1 MISISRN
8 QKGIGMVEVLV
19 SLVLLAIGVLGYTAL
34 QLRAIEAGD
43 EALVKS
49 QATMLL
55 RGLTESIRANPQGQS
70 SYPAAVRNYTSQ
82 NAPSAPKSCLNTT
95 CTPAQMATYEA
106 YLLARSANQI
116 GVMISMNECPGVNS
130 IKRQCLF
137 AAWEKTSISPNNYSE
152 CMSANGV
159 YVANAR
165 CVMMEAY

>member
-1 MISISRN
+1 MKN
-8 QKGIGMVEVLV
+8 NQQKGIGMVEVLV

-70 SYPAAVRNYTSQ
+70 SYPAAVRSYTSKNVP
-82 NAPSAPKSCLNTT
+82 NAPTKSCLNAI
-95 CTPAQMATYEA
+95 CTPTQMATYEA
-106 YLLARSANQI
+106 YLVARAANQI
-116 GVMISMNECPGVNS
+116 GVMITMNECPGVNS
-130 IKRQCLF
+130 IKRQCIF
-137 AAWEKTSISPNNYSE
+137 AAWDNTLISSNNYSA
-152 CMSANGV
+152 CMSSGGV

>member
-1 MISISRN
+1 MLMISRN

-70 SYPAAVRNYTSQ
+70 SYPAAVRTYTSQ

-95 CTPAQMATYEA
+95 CKPAQMATYEA
-106 YLLARSANQI
+106 YLVARAANQI
-116 GVMISMNECPGVNS
+116 GVMITMNECPGVNS
-130 IKRQCLF
+130 IKRQCIF
-137 AAWEKTSISPNNYSE
+137 AAWENTLISSNNYSA
-152 CMSANGV
+152 CMSSGGV

>member
-1 MISISRN
+1 MKKN

-19 SLVLLAIGVLGYTAL
+19 SLILLAIGVLGYTAL

-49 QATMLL
+49 QAIMLL

-70 SYPAAVRNYTSQ
+70 SYPIAVRGYTSQ
-82 NAPSAPKSCLNTT
+82 NAPNAPKSCLNTT
-95 CTPAQMATYEA
+95 CTPTQMATYEA
-106 YLLARSANQI
+106 YLVARAANQI
-116 GVMISMNECPGVNS
+116 GVMITMDECPGVNS
-130 IKRQCLF
+130 IKRQCVF
-137 AAWEKTSISPNNYSE
+137 AAWENTLISSNNYSA
-152 CMSANGV
+152 CMNSDGV